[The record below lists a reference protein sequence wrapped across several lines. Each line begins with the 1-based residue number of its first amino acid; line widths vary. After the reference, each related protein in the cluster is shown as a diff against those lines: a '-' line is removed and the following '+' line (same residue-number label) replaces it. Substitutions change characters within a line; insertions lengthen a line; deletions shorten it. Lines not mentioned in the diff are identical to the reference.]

1 MPLSGHR
8 HSSSFSGQYDEKGNP
23 TLDNTSEYP
32 ASHTLI
38 SIGTPAGDVRI
49 SISRAREDNNN
60 SSSTGGN
67 QYGGGQAGSLASNGP
82 KPKPS
87 TMPASP
93 NPNMQNYETPRRTQ
107 TFGRPPEELH
117 LPPNYN
123 AMGQVQS
130 RDQSHHNSYYDDSA
144 SGGGAQGG
152 LQTSASTTSIP
163 GALQPGNAG
172 RPGPLS
178 SSHTAPST
186 VPTLPQISTQ
196 SQPYSTPT
204 RATTMSHSHSHS
216 RSSPTGLDQKYTPY
230 TQTPEDSKFA
240 SPPAHRY
247 TSSQTP
253 QGASYSPLGLADI
266 RPRADSGLSDGP
278 QSANPY
284 ATEFSSQPTNCNYL
298 APWAVYAFDWCKWPV
313 QHHGLGDSAGKMA
326 IGSYLEDGHNFV
338 SIQEAF
344 RPTFTEVLTRSPD
357 PNTGDPDSA

>member
-1 MPLSGHR
+1 M
-8 HSSSFSGQYDEKGNP
+8 
-23 TLDNTSEYP
+23 
-32 ASHTLI
+32 
-38 SIGTPAGDVRI
+38 
-49 SISRAREDNNN
+49 SRAMEDNHT
-60 SSSTGGN
+60 SLSTGSS
-67 QYGGGQAGSLASNGP
+67 QYGGAQSDSKTSLKSSN
-82 KPKPS
+82 
-87 TMPASP
+87 MPASP
-93 NPNMQNYETPRRTQ
+93 NLNMQSYETPRRTQ

-123 AMGQVQS
+123 MMGQGQS

-144 SGGGAQGG
+144 GGAGPQVA

-186 VPTLPQISTQ
+186 VPNLPQISTQ
-196 SQPYSTPT
+196 SQPYSAPT
-204 RATTMSHSHSHS
+204 RSTTMSHSHSHS
-216 RSSPTGLDQKYTPY
+216 RSSPTGLDQKYAPY
-230 TQTPEDSKFA
+230 VQTPDDSKFT
-240 SPPAHRY
+240 SPPPHRY

-284 ATEFSSQPTNCNYL
+284 TTEFSSQPTNCNYI

-338 SIQEAF
+338 RLWRDS
-344 RPTFTEVLTRSPD
+344 VLSRGPD
-357 PNTGDPDSA
+357 T